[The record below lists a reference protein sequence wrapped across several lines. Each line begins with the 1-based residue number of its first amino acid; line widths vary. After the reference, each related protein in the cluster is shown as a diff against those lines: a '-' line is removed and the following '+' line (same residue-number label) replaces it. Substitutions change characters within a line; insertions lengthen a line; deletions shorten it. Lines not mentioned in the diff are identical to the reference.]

1 MGNRDI
7 EAARRFH
14 DLTKHSYTSVRST
27 PHLLD
32 WENRPIPYKIY
43 PDAPAVMLPRDLAL
57 SPMPALAAIS
67 SQAERDASAAI
78 DLEMLTRI
86 LFCAGGLTRYRQVN
100 GEDYHFRAA
109 ASAGALYPVEIYV
122 AAAEVQGLA
131 PGLYHFSPA
140 DLKLRALRPGD
151 FRLNIGGAADA
162 RSTLG
167 EARAILILSTIFWR
181 STWKYRARA
190 YRYCFWDSGTML
202 ANLLAAARAEGL
214 GNEVVTAF
222 EDAQLE
228 TLIGANG
235 DSEGVACAVALGRTA
250 PARAPADAAGAI
262 AYESLPLSARETT
275 YPELVRIHRESR
287 LGSIDE
293 VRAIARATISDTSL
307 PIASSNG
314 GLALGETIL
323 RRGATRAFSDEAIPL
338 ADLLEIL
345 AASSRHPAADFS
357 PMCEAYLIVNAVDG
371 IEPGAYFH
379 DRASGHLEL
388 IKRGEFRG
396 NAGYLCL
403 EQPIGADCSVLI
415 CYMAKLDRVLADY
428 GNRGYRDV
436 HLEAGLIGGRA
447 WLASFALG
455 YGATGLTFYDDDTLS
470 FFAPH
475 ADGKVPILMLAIGVY
490 RGFKRS

>member
-7 EAARRFH
+7 KAALRFH

-32 WENRPIPYKIY
+32 WDNRPIPYKIY
-43 PDAPAVMLPRDLAL
+43 PDAPVVMLPRDLGL

-67 SQAERDASAAI
+67 TEAENDASAEI
-78 DLEMLTRI
+78 DLETLTRI
-86 LFCAGGLTRYRQVN
+86 LFCAGGLTRHRQVN

-109 ASAGALYPVEIYV
+109 PSAGALYPVEIYV

-151 FRLNIGGAADA
+151 FRSNIASAAGARGALA
-162 RSTLG
+162 

-202 ANLLAAARAEGL
+202 ANLLAAVRAEGL
-214 GNEVVTAF
+214 GSEVVTAF
-222 EDAQLE
+222 VDAELE
-228 TLIGANG
+228 TLIGADG
-235 DSEGVACAVALGRTA
+235 EHEGFACAVALGKTA
-250 PARAPADAAGAI
+250 PAPAPADAADAI
-262 AYESLPLSARETT
+262 AYESLPLSPSEVT

-287 LGSIDE
+287 LALIDE
-293 VRAIARATISDTSL
+293 VREIAWAAASNADSSRV
-307 PIASSNG
+307 ASSR
-314 GLALGETIL
+314 GLGLGETIL
-323 RRGATRAFSDEAIPL
+323 RRGATRAFSHEALP
-338 ADLLEIL
+338 AEDFREIL
-345 AASSRHPAADFS
+345 EASSRHPAADFA
-357 PMCEAYLIVNAVDG
+357 PLCEAYMIVNAVDG
-371 IEPGAYFH
+371 IESGAYFH
-379 DRASGHLEL
+379 NRASGRLEL
-388 IKRGEFRG
+388 IRRGEFRG

-415 CYMAKLDRVLADY
+415 CYMANLDRALADF

-436 HLEAGLIGGRA
+436 HLEAGLMGGRA

-455 YGATGLTFYDDDTLS
+455 HGATGLTFYDEDTS
-470 FFAPH
+470 DFFAPR
-475 ADGKVPILMLAIGVY
+475 AGGKSPILMVAIGVL
-490 RGFKRS
+490 RA